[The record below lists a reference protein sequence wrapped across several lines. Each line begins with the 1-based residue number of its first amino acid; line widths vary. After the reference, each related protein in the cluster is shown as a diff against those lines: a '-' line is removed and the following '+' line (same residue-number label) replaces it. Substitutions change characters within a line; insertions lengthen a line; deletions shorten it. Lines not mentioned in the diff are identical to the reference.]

1 MYLSSFTAGEICMLA
16 VITGEIRILA
26 VRTGKFRKLGVI
38 TREIRMLAVM
48 NGEFRKLEV
57 ITSEIR
63 KLPAITSE
71 IRTLQLLNGESCM
84 LVVVTGKFRLINFF
98 HVLSKHKT
106 YAKFQASRTCLSDE
120 IMADEE
126 NSLHELSCIR
136 LYFVL
141 VLCQACSYSYMFNEV
156 L

>member
-1 MYLSSFTAGEICMLA
+1 MYLSSFK
-16 VITGEIRILA
+16 TGEIRILA

-38 TREIRMLAVM
+38 TCEICMLAVM
-48 NGEFRKLEV
+48 NAEFRKLGV
-57 ITSEIR
+57 
-63 KLPAITSE
+63 ITSE
-71 IRTLQLLNGESCM
+71 IRTLQLLHGEFCM

-120 IMADEE
+120 TMADEE
-126 NSLHELSCIR
+126 NSFHELRSIR

>member
-1 MYLSSFTAGEICMLA
+1 MCLSSFTTGEICMLA
-16 VITGEIRILA
+16 VITGEN
-26 VRTGKFRKLGVI
+26 
-38 TREIRMLAVM
+38 RMLAVM

-126 NSLHELSCIR
+126 DSLHKLSCIR

-141 VLCQACSYSYMFNEV
+141 VICQACSYSYMFNEV